1 MRIDSDI
8 SLLVQLLSMSD
19 CLEVSRLTL
28 LSLAE
33 FFRSFVELTS
43 DRSILTRSQ
52 TLQHD
57 EPGLLTI
64 VREHETVPNG
74 FGRLGTTV

>member
-1 MRIDSDI
+1 MN
-8 SLLVQLLSMSD
+8 
-19 CLEVSRLTL
+19 
-28 LSLAE
+28 
-33 FFRSFVELTS
+33 FFRSFVEDS
-43 DRSILTRSQ
+43 SQ
-52 TLQHD
+52 FSLARNTLKHG

>member
-1 MRIDSDI
+1 MRYTSGFSQTHWI
-8 SLLVQLLSMSD
+8 SQKTLFHRKF
-19 CLEVSRLTL
+19 RLTVFVDSGQF
-28 LSLAE
+28 SLA
-33 FFRSFVELTS
+33 RN
-43 DRSILTRSQ
+43 
-52 TLQHD
+52 TLKHG

>member
-1 MRIDSDI
+1 MVNLWFPHKMTLFEDESSVLSTLFKIQIDCFVDSG
-8 SLLVQLLSMSD
+8 QF
-19 CLEVSRLTL
+19 
-28 LSLAE
+28 SLA
-33 FFRSFVELTS
+33 RN
-43 DRSILTRSQ
+43 

>member
-1 MRIDSDI
+1 MRVDLI
-8 SLLVQLLSMSD
+8 SRCLSSFLSD
-19 CLEVSRLTL
+19 CLEVSRLIFSTSEL
-28 LSLAE
+28 NFFEASVEDSGQFSLA
-33 FFRSFVELTS
+33 RN
-43 DRSILTRSQ
+43 
-52 TLQHD
+52 TLKNG